1 MQKRSLKQKCL
12 AWLLSLAVAMTF
24 IPLTAGFAFA
34 DEPAQAA
41 EPDMFINLEKANG
54 SDFAGDEVKVYVNLD
69 APWQD
74 GDTLATTQITTGE
87 AMKPVVSNLN
97 CKWAGTFTEEN
108 NADPNGEPYFTVD
121 YGEGNWTDPGEYT
134 LKVIANENAAPF
146 EAEMKGTKHVVKFKG
161 TYELPCK
168 IIGDPKDLAA
178 STVTFSEGSV
188 NKNGEVE
195 IPYDGQ
201 LHQLVPS
208 EVKASDD
215 TVIDPSYYEVTYP
228 NDSTN
233 AYRKVGEFDIVITAK
248 EGNAG
253 GYVGSIT
260 KTVSIMDFVTDITVY
275 SQKGVNGART
285 QEQVFKYAKWGNYA
299 LSNPIQWG
307 YGKNSWTSK
316 YYIPVETLLTES
328 GLAVGDG
335 KDMIDLWTNSEPEHY
350 FKAPQTVAEL
360 QQYKYTTDG
369 QEVLGIFGGEFTI
382 PAFLVLDCENNSANP
397 RGAVGRV
404 DAETPTAGNMSPS
417 AVSEIA
423 LVSMDIKG
431 LTASVK
437 NATYT
442 GKALKPAVTV
452 KDGKDTVPVTVKYS
466 NNTKAGKGT
475 AVITAKADSAYY
487 GTVTKTFTIAK
498 AAQKITKVTPTA
510 KTYKAKKKTKK
521 LAKTYSFALKATST
535 GPVKVTY
542 AKANKVG
549 ASKITVAKTG
559 KVTVKKGLKKG
570 IYKVK
575 VKASKAANT
584 NYKAASKTV
593 TIKIVVK

>member
-24 IPLTAGFAFA
+24 IPLTAGSAFA
-34 DEPAQAA
+34 DEPA
-41 EPDMFINLEKANG
+41 PNYYINLEYANNG
-54 SDFAGDEVKVYVNLD
+54 NPPEEVVKHYVNLKE
-69 APWQD
+69 PWQV
-74 GDTLATTQITTGE
+74 GDSIVATQVATGQQ
-87 AMKPVVSNLN
+87 MKPALDNIN
-97 CKWAGTFTEEN
+97 CKRGFGSFNEESADAGGN
-108 NADPNGEPYFTVD
+108 KYFTVD
-121 YGEGNWTDPGEYT
+121 YGEGNWTDPGDYT
-134 LKVIANENAAPF
+134 LTITANP
-146 EAEMKGTKHVVKFKG
+146 EAGPVSGNNDATAKF
-161 TYELPCK
+161 TNSYTLQLK
-168 IIGDPKDLAA
+168 IVEQAKDLAA

-188 NKNGEVE
+188 NKDGKVE
-195 IPYDGQ
+195 IQYDGQ

-442 GKALKPAVTV
+442 GKALKPAVIV
-452 KDGKDTVPVTVKYS
+452 KDGKDTVPVTVNYS

-498 AAQKITKVTPTA
+498 AAQKITKVTPAA
-510 KTYKAKKKTKK
+510 KTFKAKKKK
-521 LAKTYSFALKATST
+521 LAKTQSFALKATST

-542 AKANKVG
+542 AKANKAG

-570 IYKVK
+570 TYKVK
-575 VKASKAANT
+575 VKASKAANA
-584 NYKAASKTV
+584 NYKAASKTA